1 MDQMVQQGLV
11 QEAAAAYAAGGMGTA
26 AAAIGYKELIP
37 YLEGQ
42 GTLEDCI
49 ARIKQETRRYAKRQ
63 MTWFRKNEQIQWI
76 SRTEF
81 DEAEEILAICKKKIA
96 KAAFL

>member
-1 MDQMVQQGLV
+1 
-11 QEAAAAYAAGGMGTA
+11 
-26 AAAIGYKELIP
+26 
-37 YLEGQ
+37 
-42 GTLEDCI
+42 
-49 ARIKQETRRYAKRQ
+49 

>member
-1 MDQMVQQGLV
+1 MVQQGLIE
-11 QEAAAAYAAGGMGTA
+11 EARAAYAAGGMGTA
-26 AAAIGYKELIP
+26 AAAIGHKELIP
-37 YLEGQ
+37 YLEGRAE
-42 GTLEDCI
+42 LADCI

-81 DEAEEILAICKKKIA
+81 DEAEEILLNCKKKIA